1 MRGRFSL
8 PPRLKSF
15 LLHSSAQRWP
25 MGFVQTSPAWT
36 AVNRIHHQSSLNAVK
51 KWEMFNLMDGSVMTD
66 EGIRSDHFRVWPA
79 PSQRGSLLQT
89 RGKKIKVLYIQRTWW
104 FSQIKY
110 ETPYIVDMFNIP
122 GKSDAHGSKAESFF
136 VGKNHPN
143 PIICREVVLGLLLP
157 RHSHITQNLGDIM
170 RHLSW
175 LSDPNLAVY
184 IPVLSHHIS
193 PPWWV
198 NLSIDPTILWTPK
211 STGSKSPSW
220 WTKTASTTV
229 TSSSVNRSQK
239 SYFKLVT

>member
-1 MRGRFSL
+1 MDRSWRM
-8 PPRLKSF
+8 KA
-15 LLHSSAQRWP
+15 SALTIFEFDLRRRSVDRSYKRE
-25 MGFVQTSPAWT
+25 GK
-36 AVNRIHHQSSLNAVK
+36 NQS
-51 KWEMFNLMDGSVMTD
+51 
-66 EGIRSDHFRVWPA
+66 I
-79 PSQRGSLLQT
+79 
-89 RGKKIKVLYIQRTWW
+89 LYIQRTWW

>member
-1 MRGRFSL
+1 
-8 PPRLKSF
+8 
-15 LLHSSAQRWP
+15 
-25 MGFVQTSPAWT
+25 
-36 AVNRIHHQSSLNAVK
+36 
-51 KWEMFNLMDGSVMTD
+51 MDGSVMTD
-66 EGIRSDHFRVWPA
+66 EGIRSDHFRIWPA
-79 PSQRGSLLQT
+79 PSQRGSLLGT
-89 RGKKIKVLYIQRTWW
+89 GGKKIKVLYIQRTWW
-104 FSQIKY
+104 FSQIKD
-110 ETPYIVDMFNIP
+110 ETPYIADMFNIP
-122 GKSDAHGSKAESFF
+122 GKSDAHGSNAESFF

-175 LSDPNLAVY
+175 FSDPNLAVY

-198 NLSIDPTILWTPK
+198 NLSIDPTILLTPK
-211 STGSKSPSW
+211 ITGPKSPSW

-239 SYFKLVT
+239 SYFKLVTKSKKRLNINYLGSFLWCLHASQPRFICKGTRDLILPLPPSPKLSSC